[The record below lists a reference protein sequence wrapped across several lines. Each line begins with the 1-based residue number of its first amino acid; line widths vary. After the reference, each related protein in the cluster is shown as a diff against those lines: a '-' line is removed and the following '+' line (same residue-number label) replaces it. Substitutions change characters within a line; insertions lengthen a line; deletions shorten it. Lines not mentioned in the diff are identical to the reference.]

1 MVVKYQH
8 RDFLLKGLKMT
19 TNELKEKF
27 IKFFQERGH
36 SLIPSASLIPENDPT
51 VLFTTAGM
59 HPLVPYLLG
68 EKHPLGNRLVNVQKC
83 LRTDD
88 IDEVGD
94 DTHVTFFEMLGNW
107 SLGDYWKKESI
118 SWSFEF
124 LTKELRIPV
133 EKLAVTCFA
142 GDDNAPRDE
151 ESAEIW
157 KSVGIPENRIF
168 FLGKIDNWWGPVGSS
183 GPCGPDTEIFYWTG
197 GGEPNNL
204 DSAENCNDW
213 VEIWNNVFMQYE
225 KTSEGKYI
233 PLKQKNVDTGMGVER
248 TTAVLNGKK
257 SVYETDAFLEIY
269 EKVSELSSS
278 DDEISK
284 RIICDHVR
292 ASTFL
297 LGDQRCITPS
307 NVDQGYVLRKLIR
320 RSIRKARKIGINEP
334 FLVSL
339 SKIIIDQYSKD
350 YSELKENQNFIEKYL
365 GLEEEKFN
373 KILNEGQQE
382 SFREIEKISDVN
394 EIVNVAGI
402 EVLRAAKI
410 SFDLYQSQGYP
421 MEMFVEDMKE
431 KKNIEGSLSEKICE
445 DVGRLISTHQNVS
458 RKGAEKKFKG
468 GLSDNSD
475 DVVRYHTA
483 THLLNKALR
492 EVLGDHVKQ
501 IGSNITPERLRFDF
515 PNNSKLTQEEIERVQ
530 NIVNDVVDKELPVNF
545 LVCSHEDAVSCGATH
560 LEGEKYPDKVKV
572 YFIGD
577 SLESS
582 FSKEFCGGPHV
593 KNTKDI
599 GHIEIYKQD
608 KIGEGKMR
616 IYARFKS

>member
-1 MVVKYQH
+1 
-8 RDFLLKGLKMT
+8 MT
-19 TNELKEKF
+19 TNELKQKF

-118 SWSFEF
+118 SWGF
-124 LTKELRIPV
+124 
-133 EKLAVTCFA
+133 
-142 GDDNAPRDE
+142 
-151 ESAEIW
+151 
-157 KSVGIPENRIF
+157 ENRIF
-168 FLGKIDNWWGPVGSS
+168 FLGKRDNWWGPVGSS

-197 GGEPNNL
+197 DGEPENL
-204 DSAENCNDW
+204 NSAEGSSNW

-225 KTSEGKYI
+225 KTSDGKFI

-248 TTAVLNGKK
+248 TTAVLNNKK
-257 SVYETDAFLEIY
+257 SVYETDAFLDIY
-269 EKVSELSSS
+269 KKVSELSSS

-320 RSIRKARKIGINEP
+320 RAIRKAKKIGINNP

-339 SKIIIDQYSKD
+339 SKIIIDQYSND

-373 KILNEGQQE
+373 KILSGGQKE
-382 SFREIEKISDVN
+382 SFREIEKITDVN
-394 EIVNVAGI
+394 EKINISGL
-402 EVLRAAKI
+402 EVLKAAKI
-410 SFDLYQSQGYP
+410 SFDLYQSHGYP

-515 PNNSKLTQEEIERVQ
+515 PNNSKLTQEEIEKVQ

-560 LEGEKYPDKVKV
+560 LEGEKYPDQVKV

>member
-1 MVVKYQH
+1 
-8 RDFLLKGLKMT
+8 MT

-248 TTAVLNGKK
+248 TIAVLNGKK

-320 RSIRKARKIGINEP
+320 RSIRKAKKIGINEP

-339 SKIIIDQYSKD
+339 SKIIIDQYSND
-350 YSELKENQNFIEKYL
+350 YSELTENQNFIEKYL

-373 KILNEGQQE
+373 KILNDGQQE

-560 LEGEKYPDKVKV
+560 LEGEKYPDQVKV

>member
-1 MVVKYQH
+1 
-8 RDFLLKGLKMT
+8 MT
-19 TNELKEKF
+19 TNELKQKY

-68 EKHPLGNRLVNVQKC
+68 ENHPLGKRLVNVQKC

-107 SLGDYWKKESI
+107 SLGDYWKNESI
-118 SWSFEF
+118 LWSFEF
-124 LTKELRIPV
+124 LTKVLNIPI
-133 EKLAVTCFA
+133 EKLAVTCFS
-142 GDDNAPRDE
+142 GDEDAPRDE

-157 KSVGIPENRIF
+157 RSVGIPENRIF

-197 GGEPNNL
+197 EGDPKKL
-204 DSAENCNDW
+204 DSAENCGQW

-225 KTSEGKYI
+225 KTSDGKYI

-257 SVYETDAFLEIY
+257 SVYETDAFSQIY
-269 EKVSELSSS
+269 KKISELSNSN
-278 DDEISK
+278 DEVSK

-297 LGDQRCITPS
+297 LGDQRCISPS

-320 RSIRKARKIGINEP
+320 RAIRKAKKIGINEP
-334 FLVSL
+334 FLLSL
-339 SKIIIDQYSKD
+339 SKIIINQYSKD

-373 KILNEGQQE
+373 KILNEGQKE
-382 SFREIEKISDVN
+382 SFKEIEKISDVN
-394 EIVNVAGI
+394 EIVNVSGI

-431 KKNIEGSLSEKICE
+431 KKNIEGSMSEKICG

-458 RKGAEKKFKG
+458 RKGAERKFKG
-468 GLSDNSD
+468 GLSDDSEE
-475 DVVRYHTA
+475 VVRYHTA
-483 THLLNKALR
+483 THLLNKALK
-492 EVLGDHVKQ
+492 EVLGDHVRQ

-515 PNNSKLTQEEIERVQ
+515 PNNSKLTQEEIEKVQ
-530 NIVNDVVDKELPVNF
+530 DIINDVVDKALPVNF

-560 LEGEKYPDKVKV
+560 LEGEKYPEQVKV

-599 GHIEIYKQD
+599 GYIEIYKQD

>member
-560 LEGEKYPDKVKV
+560 LEGEKYPDQVKV

>member
-1 MVVKYQH
+1 
-8 RDFLLKGLKMT
+8 MT
-19 TNELKEKF
+19 TNELKQKF
-27 IKFFQERGH
+27 IKFFQERNH
-36 SLIPSASLIPENDPT
+36 ALIPSASLIPENDPT

-68 EKHPLGNRLVNVQKC
+68 ENHPLGNRLVNVQKC

-118 SWSFEF
+118 SWSFDF
-124 LTKELRIPV
+124 LTKELGIPV

-157 KSVGIPENRIF
+157 RSVGIPENRIF

-197 GGEPNNL
+197 DGEPENL
-204 DSAENCNDW
+204 DSAEGSSDW

-225 KTSEGKYI
+225 KTSDGKFL

-248 TTAVLNGKK
+248 TTAVLNNRK

-269 EKVSELSSS
+269 KKVSELSDSS
-278 DDEISK
+278 DEIAK

-320 RSIRKARKIGINEP
+320 RAIRKAKKIGINEP
-334 FLVSL
+334 FLLSL
-339 SKIIIDQYSKD
+339 SKIIINQYSKD

-373 KILNEGQQE
+373 KILNEGQKE
-382 SFREIEKISDVN
+382 SFKEIEKISDVN

-431 KKNIEGSLSEKICE
+431 KKNIEGSMSEKICG

-458 RKGAEKKFKG
+458 RKGAERKFKG
-468 GLSDNSD
+468 GLSDDSEE
-475 DVVRYHTA
+475 VVRYHTA
-483 THLLNKALR
+483 THLLNKALK
-492 EVLGDHVKQ
+492 EVLGDHVRQ

-515 PNNSKLTQEEIERVQ
+515 PNSSKLTQEEIERVQ

-560 LEGEKYPDKVKV
+560 LEGEKYPDQVKV

-599 GHIEIYKQD
+599 GKIEIYKQD

-616 IYARFKS
+616 VYARFKS

>member
-1 MVVKYQH
+1 
-8 RDFLLKGLKMT
+8 MT
-19 TNELKEKF
+19 TNELKQKY

-68 EKHPLGNRLVNVQKC
+68 EVHPLGNRLVNVQKC

-94 DTHVTFFEMLGNW
+94 NTHITFFEMLGNW

-124 LTKELRIPV
+124 LTKELGIPV

-142 GDDNAPRDE
+142 GDENAPKDE

-157 KSVGIPENRIF
+157 KSAGIPENRIF
-168 FLGKIDNWWGPVGSS
+168 FLGKRDNWWGPVGSS

-197 GGEPNNL
+197 EDEPKDIN
-204 DSAENCNDW
+204 SAENCNEW

-225 KTSEGKYI
+225 KTPEGKYI

-269 EKVSELSSS
+269 KRVSELSASN
-278 DDEISK
+278 DEVEK
-284 RIICDHVR
+284 RIICDHIR

-320 RSIRKARKIGINEP
+320 RAIRKAKKIGINEP

-339 SKIIIDQYSKD
+339 SKIIIDQYSND

-365 GLEEEKFN
+365 SLEEEKFN
-373 KILNEGQQE
+373 KILNEGQKE
-382 SFREIEKISDVN
+382 SFKEIEKISDVN
-394 EIVNVAGI
+394 ERVNVAGI

-410 SFDLYQSQGYP
+410 SFDLYQSHGYP
-421 MEMFVEDMKE
+421 MEMFIEDIKE
-431 KKNIEGSLSEKICE
+431 KKNIDKGLSDKICE
-445 DVGRLISTHQNVS
+445 DVGRLISTHQNIS
-458 RKGAEKKFKG
+458 KKGADRKFKG
-468 GLSDNSD
+468 GLSDDSD
-475 DVVRYHTA
+475 EVVRYHTA

-492 EVLGDHVKQ
+492 EVLGDHVRQ

-515 PNNSKLTQEEIERVQ
+515 PNNSKLTQEEIEKVQ
-530 NIVNDVVDKELPVNF
+530 NIVNETIDKEFPVNF
-545 LVCSHEDAVSCGATH
+545 NILSREDAVKCGATH
-560 LEGEKYPDKVKV
+560 LEGEKYPDQVKV

-593 KNTKDI
+593 KNTRDI
-599 GHIEIYKQD
+599 GHIEIYKQE

>member
-1 MVVKYQH
+1 
-8 RDFLLKGLKMT
+8 MT

>member
-1 MVVKYQH
+1 MVENIKH

-248 TTAVLNGKK
+248 TIAVLNGKK

-320 RSIRKARKIGINEP
+320 RSIRKAKKIGINEP

-339 SKIIIDQYSKD
+339 SKIIIDQYSND
-350 YSELKENQNFIEKYL
+350 YSELTENQNFIEKYL

-373 KILNEGQQE
+373 KILNDGQQE

-560 LEGEKYPDKVKV
+560 LEGEKYPDQVKV

>member
-1 MVVKYQH
+1 
-8 RDFLLKGLKMT
+8 
-19 TNELKEKF
+19 
-27 IKFFQERGH
+27 
-36 SLIPSASLIPENDPT
+36 
-51 VLFTTAGM
+51 
-59 HPLVPYLLG
+59 
-68 EKHPLGNRLVNVQKC
+68 VNVQKC

-124 LTKELRIPV
+124 LTKVLNIPV

-142 GDDNAPRDE
+142 GDEDASKDE

-168 FLGKIDNWWGPVGSS
+168 FLGKRDNWWGPVGSS

-197 GGEPNNL
+197 DGEPENL
-204 DSAENCNDW
+204 NSAEGSSNW

-225 KTSEGKYI
+225 KTSDGKFI

-248 TTAVLNGKK
+248 TTAVLNNKK
-257 SVYETDAFLEIY
+257 SVYETDAFLDIY
-269 EKVSELSSS
+269 KKVSELSSS

-320 RSIRKARKIGINEP
+320 RAIRKAKKIGINNP
-334 FLVSL
+334 FLVFL
-339 SKIIIDQYSKD
+339 SKIIIDQYSND

-365 GLEEEKFN
+365 GLEEERFF
-373 KILNEGQQE
+373 KILNEGQVE
-382 SFREIEKISDVN
+382 SFKEIEKITDVN
-394 EIVNVAGI
+394 EKINISGI
-402 EVLRAAKI
+402 EVLKVAKI
-410 SFDLYQSQGYP
+410 SFDLYQSHGYP
-421 MEMFVEDMKE
+421 MEMFIEDIKE
-431 KKNIEGSLSEKICE
+431 KKNIDGSLSDVICS
-445 DVGRLISTHQNVS
+445 DVGKLIFSHQGVS

-468 GLSDNSD
+468 GLSDDSD

-492 EVLGDHVKQ
+492 EVLGDHVRQ

-560 LEGEKYPDKVKV
+560 LEGEKYPDQVKV

>member
-248 TTAVLNGKK
+248 TIAVLNGKK

-320 RSIRKARKIGINEP
+320 RSIRKAKKIGINEP

-339 SKIIIDQYSKD
+339 SKIIIDQYSND
-350 YSELKENQNFIEKYL
+350 YSELTENQNFIEKYL

-373 KILNEGQQE
+373 KILNDGQQE

-560 LEGEKYPDKVKV
+560 LEGEKYPDQVKV